1 MREMEPGKFQEAVLE
16 TVRRYGMD
24 LSRPLALVSGGP
36 DSVALLR
43 VLTALGR
50 EPVVLHVDH
59 GLRGEESRGDA
70 GFVLELCRGLGLRCE
85 VRRLRLEE
93 GPGLQERARRERYR
107 LAGELADRLGASAVT
122 VGHNADD
129 VAETLLLN
137 LARGSGLRGL
147 SGIPPVRGKICRPL
161 IERTRA
167 EILEYLRGLGQGYR
181 VDSTNLRPKYA
192 RNRVRLEVMPVLE
205 ELHPGAARNMARAAE
220 LVREDLAVLEELAAG
235 MVREAEGGAE
245 VSIPELR
252 KLPPALRRYA
262 VRRAYAAVSPG
273 APPLSR
279 RLVEGVL
286 ELARGGGGTR
296 LLDLPGGVVAAA
308 RFGERLVLYRRG
320 GGGDPGERPLVPGE
334 EFRFGGWR
342 VRVEEVG
349 RLDPRDASRPE
360 VAYLDAGGGPY
371 RVRLVRE
378 GDTIRPLGLGGT
390 KKVMRAMMD
399 RKVPKDLR
407 RRTPVVVDP
416 EGRVA
421 WVFLGEL
428 GEDFRVR
435 ETTEKVL
442 RVEVERA

>member
-1 MREMEPGKFQEAVLE
+1 MEPGAFQEAVLE

-43 VLTALGR
+43 ALVGLGY
-50 EPVVLHVDH
+50 EPAVLHVDH

-70 GFVLELCRGLGLRCE
+70 EFVRELCRGLGLRCE
-85 VRRLRLEE
+85 VRSLRLE
-93 GPGLQERARRERYR
+93 GRAGLQERARRERYR
-107 LAGELADRLGASAVT
+107 IAGEVAGRLGASAVA

-147 SGIPPVRGKICRPL
+147 SGIPPVRGRVCRPL

-167 EILEYLRGLGQGYR
+167 EILGYLEALGQGYR
-181 VDSTNLRPKYA
+181 VDSTNLLPKYA

-205 ELHPGAARNMARAAE
+205 ELHPGAVRNMARAAA
-220 LVREDLAVLEELAAG
+220 LLREDLAALEELAAG
-235 MVREAEGGAE
+235 VVREEGGEAGMSVAE
-245 VSIPELR
+245 LDG
-252 KLPPALRRYA
+252 LPPALRRYA
-262 VRRAYAAVSPG
+262 VRRAYAAVAPE
-273 APPLSR
+273 APPLPR
-279 RLVEGVL
+279 RLVEAVL

-308 RFGERLVLYRRG
+308 RFGERLVLYRREEG
-320 GGGDPGERPLVPGE
+320 EAGERPLVAGE
-334 EFRFGGWR
+334 SLRFAGWR
-342 VRVEEVG
+342 VRADEVEG
-349 RLDPRDASRPE
+349 MDPEDARRPE
-360 VAYLDAGGGPY
+360 VAYLDAGRGPY
-371 RVRLVRE
+371 RVRTVRE